1 MKQIVTR
8 DHVWAAVRSL
18 RKFTQKEVCFEVSKD
33 RNVDVNKDTVKY
45 LIKGLLNG
53 GYIEIIGEK
62 KTHASNRPENIYEL
76 KNDCGVHAPK
86 ITRAG
91 KPLILGKSQ
100 ENMWRSMRILQ
111 QFTSRELAATST
123 TDDVKV
129 SEPHARKYATDLHKA
144 KYLRIMQNA
153 NNRMTVYKLIR
164 NTGPK
169 SPSVQ
174 QDGTV
179 VDRNVTSET
188 GSVKCSNN

>member
-111 QFTSRELAATST
+111 QFTSRELAVTST

-129 SEPHARKYATDLHKA
+129 SEPHARKYASDLHRA
-144 KYLRIMQNA
+144 EYLRLLNTDGK
-153 NNRMTVYKLIR
+153 NTGLSTYKLIR

-179 VDRNVTSET
+179 VDRNLNCKT
-188 GSVKCSNN
+188 GAAK